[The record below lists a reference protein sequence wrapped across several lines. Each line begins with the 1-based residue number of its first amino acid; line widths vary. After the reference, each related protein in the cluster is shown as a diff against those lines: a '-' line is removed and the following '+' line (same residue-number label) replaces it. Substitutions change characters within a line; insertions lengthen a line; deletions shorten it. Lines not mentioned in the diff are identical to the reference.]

1 MALNPFTGEIGG
13 YESPSTA
20 AGIGMASLETA
31 GVQSPLA
38 FRMLEQAPSASA
50 AFFFSVN
57 RGSNTILK
65 GGYAD
70 NAKYR
75 FKKDYFGQRITQKRM
90 LARRATRLQASGK
103 SAPFLRPAMRNTA
116 LMPRNLSRFSS
127 LSALSDPSAN
137 KYSPFSAS
145 SFLNKTRFGSQLSE
159 KITGEALSPGA
170 TSFGPGLLSFVTAG
184 RKADVL
190 ERKALAGNKRAM
202 RKLQT
207 LDKNI
212 QSLATINN
220 PTFIKG
226 VRTRGYV
233 PAGGV
238 RSDIVY
244 SNGRGRVA
252 KGVKEMKLYTGSG
265 ENMVSKIYKAGQF
278 IPKDAQV
285 PVYSRVGTPG
295 FSLAKSAMVT
305 GEGAGTVGVRRNMLA
320 SSMSGEA
327 TRYMAGYVSGAMGF
341 ADVTGL
347 EGMALKGAGK
357 AVEHMA
363 SESMA
368 KRGLAMGAK
377 YAGMALPGVN
387 LLMTASLVYDLG
399 KMAGEVVKSGI
410 NLARD
415 AGKSLQGTIAKPM
428 FGMGYKDTEA
438 AATSRSRG
446 VMAIQNSRLNMR
458 SLLGNEAS
466 MMASYYG

>member
-103 SAPFLRPAMRNTA
+103 SAPFLRPAMRNTVP
-116 LMPRNLSRFSS
+116 MPRNLSRFSS
-127 LSALSDPSAN
+127 LSAFSDPSAN

-184 RKADVL
+184 RKSDVL
-190 ERKALAGNKRAM
+190 ERKAFGGSDRAM

-212 QSLATINN
+212 QSLATVNN
-220 PTFIKG
+220 PAGMLTSKLSYSTPINTAS
-226 VRTRGYV
+226 RTLSYKESLGMLPIQRPGLNATQAANQSKKV
-233 PAGGV
+233 IVTGTAGPYEAGLAA
-238 RSDIVY
+238 
-244 SNGRGRVA
+244 RVA
-252 KGVKEMKLYTGSG
+252 
-265 ENMVSKIYKAGQF
+265 GQ
-278 IPKDAQV
+278 
-285 PVYSRVGTPG
+285 
-295 FSLAKSAMVT
+295 
-305 GEGAGTVGVRRNMLA
+305 GAGTVGVRGNMLA

-327 TRYMAGYVSGAMGF
+327 TRYMAGYFRGAMGF
-341 ADVTGL
+341 ADAAGL
-347 EGMALKGAGK
+347 EGIALKGAGK

-363 SESMA
+363 AESIA

-377 YAGMALPGVN
+377 YAGMAIPGVN